1 MKAHVVEDGVVTNTV
16 IVDSLSD
23 LPNLVEA
30 TSGGIGWTYDG
41 SSFTDPNALTQSEL
55 DEIKSASNRSKRN
68 DLLAASDWTQAND
81 SPLSNDKKIEW
92 ATYRTALRD
101 LPSSS
106 DWPDVTFPTE
116 PS

>member
-1 MKAHVVEDGVVTNTV
+1 MRAHVVEDGVVTNTI
-16 IVDSLSD
+16 IVNSLSD
-23 LPNLVEA
+23 FPNLVEA

-41 SSFTDPNALTQSEL
+41 SSFTDPNALTQTQL

-68 DLLAASDWTQAND
+68 SLLTQSDWTQAND
-81 SPLSNDKKIEW
+81 SPLAAEKKVEW